1 MKLVIHIKITVGF
14 EYKFLGRNENQIGTF
29 QFRNAIKKYRILMY
43 AGVEAAANM
52 DGVQFV
58 SGVRET
64 LWDEEIDGINLKKN
78 VYFNKNGESYVNLF
92 KRHKEE
98 QESN

>member
-1 MKLVIHIKITVGF
+1 
-14 EYKFLGRNENQIGTF
+14 
-29 QFRNAIKKYRILMY
+29 MY